1 MRPGVEAHRLMHAVE
16 TDFVAQLA
24 IFEAHLPAGR
34 FSPGD
39 PLDEPTVVPQAVGE
53 ANLSSTAPGAS
64 RFTNYTFDLGP
75 PISFK
80 ATEVPNAKG
89 ARSPVRSAMLLELT
103 SDLMSLD
110 DFLLERC
117 GGHEVLT
124 PGLLREVEGTGRQ
137 KFDQET
143 MDAVSRRVPEA
154 SFRLVQIERRHKTD
168 AAGLEEVNVPAEGA
182 VLRKLDDEIARSRQA
197 LDAIQQE
204 LVSGLSTGKDEGLS
218 RTALLKELRGAKL
231 LVRCMHSRMNM
242 IERRHR
248 GVPSDTARNWLV
260 DASARDT
267 VPRREHEQALAAA
280 AHARLQDRA
289 AHEAEVARL
298 GTTIARLRAAAA
310 APAAPA
316 AARPPAAPARPPRA
330 DDQSPW
336 AMQRR
341 SSEVR
346 PDPSPCNPPNTA

>member
-1 MRPGVEAHRLMHAVE
+1 VVSLLFLKAVVQNEEQLRNLAKFLIPERKVRLIAVRNQE
-16 TDFVAQLA
+16 FAT
-24 IFEAHLPAGR
+24 H
-34 FSPGD
+34 
-39 PLDEPTVVPQAVGE
+39 
-53 ANLSSTAPGAS
+53 
-64 RFTNYTFDLGP
+64 FTHS
-75 PISFK
+75 ISFSRP
-80 ATEVPNAKG
+80 EVPNAKG

-143 MDAVSRRVPEA
+143 LDAVSRRVPEA
-154 SFRLVQIERRHKTD
+154 SFRLVQIEHRHKTD
-168 AAGLEEVNVPAEGA
+168 AVGLEEVNVPAEGA
-182 VLRKLDDEIARSRQA
+182 VLRKLDDEIARSRHA

-248 GVPSDTARNWLV
+248 GVPSDKARNWLL

-298 GTTIARLRAAAA
+298 GTTIARLRDAAA

-316 AARPPAAPARPPRA
+316 AARPPSAPARPPRA
-330 DDQSPW
+330 DNQSPW
-336 AMQRR
+336 AMQRL

-346 PDPSPCNPPNTA
+346 PSPSPCTPPNSA